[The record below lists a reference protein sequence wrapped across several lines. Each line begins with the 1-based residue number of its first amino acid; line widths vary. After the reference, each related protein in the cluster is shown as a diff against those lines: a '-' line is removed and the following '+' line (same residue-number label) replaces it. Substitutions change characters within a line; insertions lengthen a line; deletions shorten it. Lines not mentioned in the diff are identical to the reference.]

1 MCQTIHSVPR
11 FHAALFRPCR
21 RRWAILLSL
30 DTKLF
35 GEPQRQQLPTACPA
49 PPINLHNFF
58 TRIHAAD
65 THSRARRAPALTCL
79 QHAQGSFALYA
90 PLRSYSSTHVP
101 ADALTCSPRSCTH
114 VPAARTGLSC
124 PVRSCALTAALTCL
138 LHAQGSLALYAPLR
152 SYSCTHVPAARTR
165 LSCPVRSLALF
176 RARTALTRSVRSP
189 APYTLAAHSA
199 DSPCTFSAFVCSSC

>member
-114 VPAARTGLSC
+114 VPAART
-124 PVRSCALTAALTCL
+124 
-138 LHAQGSLALYAPLR
+138 
-152 SYSCTHVPAARTR
+152 R
-165 LSCPVRSLALF
+165 LSCPVRSSALLQLHS
-176 RARTALTRSVRSP
+176 RACCTHKALLPCTLPCALSSP
-189 APYTLAAHSA
+189 HSAHSL
-199 DSPCTFSAFVCSSC
+199 CTFPCALHTGCAQC

>member
-90 PLRSYSSTHVP
+90 PLRSYS
-101 ADALTCSPRSCTH
+101 
-114 VPAARTGLSC
+114 
-124 PVRSCALTAALTCL
+124 
-138 LHAQGSLALYAPLR
+138 
-152 SYSCTHVPAARTR
+152 CTHVPAARTR
-165 LSCPVRSLALF
+165 LSCPVRSSALLQLHS
-176 RARTALTRSVRSP
+176 RACCTHKAVLPCTLPCALSSP
-189 APYTLAAHSA
+189 HSAHSL
-199 DSPCTFSAFVCSSC
+199 CTFPCALHTGCAQC

>member
-101 ADALTCSPRSCTH
+101 A
-114 VPAARTGLSC
+114 
-124 PVRSCALTAALTCL
+124 
-138 LHAQGSLALYAPLR
+138 
-152 SYSCTHVPAARTR
+152 ARTR

-199 DSPCTFSAFVCSSC
+199 DSPCTFSAFVQLLLTLVLSPRQRRLSARTR

>member
-90 PLRSYSSTHVP
+90 PLRSHSGTPVP
-101 ADALTCSPRSCTH
+101 AAALPCSPRSCTLVPSARTRLSCPVRSPALLQLHSRACCTHKALLPCTLPCALSCTH
-114 VPAARTGLSC
+114 VPAARTG
-124 PVRSCALTAALTCL
+124 
-138 LHAQGSLALYAPLR
+138 SLALCAPLR
-152 SYSCTHVPAARTR
+152 PQLHSRARCTHR
-165 LSCPVRSLALF
+165 LSCLVRSLAL
-176 RARTALTRSVRSP
+176 A
-189 APYTLAAHSA
+189 
-199 DSPCTFSAFVCSSC
+199 C